1 MKRYYKE
8 KEPVNWKKWNATNQ
22 ELKLCINLS
31 RSARSVIAYDMQ
43 VFHCTS
49 YAGFLNNVFQR
60 YYTLAEASIFKAC
73 AEKKAELEKLLSEIE
88 SGTIKD
94 AIIQKMVDLYRTE
107 LTNKVD
113 TYGKGNKT
121 ETIRLQMDTFD
132 KLINSNE
139 ADSYHGY
146 AGRYFKAVIEEYCT
160 KTTYEREEIYLQVWH
175 QMIQSAIKDA
185 KELRLCLRTGENV
198 WVRPYKI
205 CADDQFNYH
214 YLVGLS
220 RPNDR
225 SGPWREFSHRIA
237 ELLKV
242 TPTQYHSHI
251 SGDEKKRLEEKLKK
265 NGPQFMSDETAETIK
280 VRFTEEGLKKYRR
293 IQHLRPLEREEDK
306 KENANAS
313 ERSYIKEFTC
323 TRRQAEF
330 YFDRFGA
337 DAVILEPK
345 DLAEHLLKHYRAAA
359 EAYAQTE
366 PRE

>member
-1 MKRYYKE
+1 MEKYYTE
-8 KEPVNWKKWNATNQ
+8 EETANWGGWNVTNREQ
-22 ELKLCINLS
+22 KLCINLS
-31 RSARSVIAYDMQ
+31 RNARSVIAYDMQ

-49 YAGFLNNVFQR
+49 RAGFLNNVFQK
-60 YYTLAEASIFKAC
+60 YYALAEASICKAC
-73 AEKKAELEKLLSEIE
+73 GHRKDELASLLREIE
-88 SGTIKD
+88 DGTTKD
-94 AIIQKMVDLYRTE
+94 AIIQKMVIQYQME
-107 LTNKVD
+107 LVDKVEA
-113 TYGKGNKT
+113 YGKGDNT
-121 ETIRLQMDTFD
+121 EIIRLQNETLDQ
-132 KLINSNE
+132 LVNSNE
-139 ADSYHGY
+139 ADSYQGY

-160 KTTYEREEIYLQVWH
+160 KTTYEREEIYLQERH
-175 QMIQSAIKDA
+175 QIIQSAIKDA

-225 SGPWREFSHRIA
+225 SGPWREFSHRVA
-237 ELLKV
+237 DLKKV
-242 TPTQYHSHI
+242 APSQYHSHI

-293 IQHLRPLEREEDK
+293 IQHLRPCERKEDAK
-306 KENANAS
+306 AS
-313 ERSYIKEFTC
+313 ACSCIKEFTC

-345 DLAEHLLKHYRAAA
+345 DLAEHLLKYYRAAA
-359 EAYAQTE
+359 EAYAPTE
-366 PRE
+366 FRE